1 MPYVCLHHVINLCFY
16 KSVYCKQPSSFVRS
30 ICHSHRKCF
39 SALPQSFEN
48 HADCWKVGR
57 FLETTSVV
65 EKIVVGRFLENTS
78 VVEKIVV
85 GRFLENTSA
94 VEKSVVGRFLEN
106 TSVVEKSVV
115 GRFLETTLAVEK
127 SVVGRFLETTLV
139 VEKIVVGRFLENT
152 LVVEKIVVGPY
163 LKSWGLGECYK
174 LRKPIVFCWR
184 FGKTRLRYIW
194 KHSSSSNDFQE
205 WLRLTT

>member
-39 SALPQSFEN
+39 SALPQSFGN

-115 GRFLETTLAVEK
+115 G
-127 SVVGRFLETTLV
+127 
-139 VEKIVVGRFLENT
+139 
-152 LVVEKIVVGPY
+152 PY
-163 LKSWGLGECYK
+163 LQSWGLGECYK